1 MGVRRE
7 RPAVERSGD
16 SILVRLPDGTTKAL
30 PVDDLRGPA
39 TADLCCFCG
48 RSVQPSDPERVLL
61 SASWL
66 DAGQERTQSW
76 GAHHRCL
83 VERMHESATDTG
95 AFFRD

>member
-16 SILVRLPDGTTKAL
+16 SILVRLPDGTTKAM
-30 PVDDLRGPA
+30 PVDELRGPV

-48 RSVQPSDPERVLL
+48 QSIQAPEQRIRLSVT
-61 SASWL
+61 WIH
-66 DAGQERTQSW
+66 AGRERTQSW

-83 VERMHESATDTG
+83 AERMHDSLTDSG
-95 AFFRD
+95 DFFGD